1 MNPEEPKKEVKLRV
15 TEDELQSLSR
25 TRRRRRR
32 GAAPLRADLTV
43 DAAVDAPTVSIVK
56 KQEEEA
62 KPDAKPDAKAEAES
76 NAKVNKV
83 SMNVK
88 PSTASMPANPN
99 VKTPKVIYTKKR
111 HVHAAPKMSIVIP
124 TKTAFTPK
132 ELSGLAQQQKPSAPN
147 PILRPPSQM
156 PVRKQTPAAVLPKV
170 PTPSKTRKFKAKRL
184 SFTVNSK
191 RLTSER
197 LTAARVSKMPLSEV
211 KQKLVAANLL
221 KGKSKSPEP
230 VLRGMLVNWMLL
242 HAGA

>member
-1 MNPEEPKKEVKLRV
+1 M
-15 TEDELQSLSR
+15 
-25 TRRRRRR
+25 
-32 GAAPLRADLTV
+32 
-43 DAAVDAPTVSIVK
+43 SIVK
-56 KQEEEA
+56 KQEEAVEVEKA
-62 KPDAKPDAKAEAES
+62 VKAE
-76 NAKVNKV
+76 KVEKADPV
-83 SMNVK
+83 ANVK

-99 VKTPKVIYTKKR
+99 VKTPKIIYTKKR
-111 HVHAAPKMSIVIP
+111 HVHVAPKTSIVIP

-132 ELSGLAQQQKPSAPN
+132 ELADTSRREPPKLPMPK
-147 PILRPPSQM
+147 PILRQPA
-156 PVRKQTPAAVLPKV
+156 PVRKPTPTPAAVLPKV
-170 PTPSKTRKFKAKRL
+170 PTPSKTRKFKTKRL

>member
-43 DAAVDAPTVSIVK
+43 EDATDAPKVSIVK
-56 KQEEEA
+56 KQEEEPKA
-62 KPDAKPDAKAEAES
+62 DAGPLLIVKA
-76 NAKVNKV
+76 NKAPL
-83 SMNVK
+83 SIT
-88 PSTASMPANPN
+88 PSTAALPANPN
-99 VKTPKVIYTKKR
+99 MKTPKIIYTKKR
-111 HVHAAPKMSIVIP
+111 HVHVAPKTAIVIP

-132 ELSGLAQQQKPSAPN
+132 ELVQSQKPPVPK
-147 PILRPPSQM
+147 PILRQPAAVPTPVPM
-156 PVRKQTPAAVLPKV
+156 PVRKPTLTAVVPKA
-170 PTPSKTRKFKAKRL
+170 PSLGKTRKFKTKRL

>member
-43 DAAVDAPTVSIVK
+43 EDATDAPTVSIVK
-56 KQEEEA
+56 KQEEETKA
-62 KPDAKPDAKAEAES
+62 DAGPLLIVKANKPPLS
-76 NAKVNKV
+76 TH
-83 SMNVK
+83 
-88 PSTASMPANPN
+88 PSTAALPANPN
-99 VKTPKVIYTKKR
+99 MKTPKIIYTKKR
-111 HVHAAPKMSIVIP
+111 HVHVAPKTAIVIP

-132 ELSGLAQQQKPSAPN
+132 ELVQSQKPPAPK
-147 PILRPPSQM
+147 PILRQPAAVPT
-156 PVRKQTPAAVLPKV
+156 PVRKPTLSAVAPK
-170 PTPSKTRKFKAKRL
+170 PPSLGKTRKFKAKRL

-211 KQKLVAANLL
+211 KQKLMAASLL

>member
-43 DAAVDAPTVSIVK
+43 EDTVDVPKVSIVK
-56 KQEEEA
+56 KQEEEPKAEA
-62 KPDAKPDAKAEAES
+62 KNATEAKAEATTAS
-76 NAKVNKV
+76 VLVAKANKA
-83 SMNVK
+83 SLQGN
-88 PSTASMPANPN
+88 PSTAPLPANPN
-99 VKTPKVIYTKKR
+99 VKIPKIIYTKKR
-111 HVHAAPKMSIVIP
+111 HVHIAPKTSIVIP
-124 TKTAFTPK
+124 TKTAFAPK
-132 ELSGLAQQQKPSAPN
+132 ELVAPPK
-147 PILRPPSQM
+147 PILRQPL
-156 PVRKQTPAAVLPKV
+156 QTPSRKPTPANVLPKV

-197 LTAARVSKMPLSEV
+197 FMAARVSKMPLSEV

-242 HAGA
+242 HTGA